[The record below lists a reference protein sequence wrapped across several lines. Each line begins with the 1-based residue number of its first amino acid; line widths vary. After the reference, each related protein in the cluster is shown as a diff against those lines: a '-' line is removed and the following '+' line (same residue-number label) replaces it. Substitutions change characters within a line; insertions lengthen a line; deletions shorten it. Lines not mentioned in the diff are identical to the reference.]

1 MEHDDYPVLELR
13 YSGWAV
19 KDHTLRASGIAQML
33 QAADA
38 VLGGYRD
45 AVSAL
50 MDAHAAMDA
59 MRIRGGSC
67 HIRLRLIGTRD
78 ALNTVLDEEA
88 RQSALHELAD
98 DVQHTLE
105 LVNARCM
112 ATGHPLPTDE
122 ETATYE
128 ESTVTVRF
136 TPNSEPRQ
144 TTLNAYRASQRQDV
158 VSAMGRMLGAG
169 QEGIASASVSSH
181 GVDAGAEGGAAV
193 VTLPIAR
200 IDAFRDAQDQ
210 PKRIEALTEQRS
222 LQIDTIQFSSDK
234 WRFRDGDDKFY
245 ARIEDS
251 GFLAKWNR
259 GDVSFRKGDTLHVSM
274 RIERTSVGGRIE
286 LGERVITQV
295 RQPRHKPFQPSIEDL
310 LA

>member
-1 MEHDDYPVLELR
+1 MEHNDYPVLELR

-19 KDHTLRASGIAQML
+19 KDHALRAAGIAQML

-38 VLGGYRD
+38 VLDGYRD

-50 MDAHAAMDA
+50 IDAHAAMDA

-67 HIRLRLIGTRD
+67 YIRLRLLGQQD

-88 RQSALHELAD
+88 RQSALYELAD
-98 DVQHTLE
+98 DVQRTLE
-105 LVNARCM
+105 LVNARYA
-112 ATGHPLPTDE
+112 ATGQPLPTDE
-122 ETATYE
+122 ESAAYE
-128 ESTVTVRF
+128 ESSVTVRF
-136 TPNSEPRQ
+136 TSHSEPVQ
-144 TTLNAYRASQRQDV
+144 STLNAYRASQRQNV

-169 QEGIASASVSSH
+169 QEGIASASISSY
-181 GVDAGAEGGAAV
+181 GAGTGMDTATL
-193 VTLPIAR
+193 TLPIVR
-200 IDAFRDAQDQ
+200 IDAFRDAQAQ